1 MKETIEEMQYHINH
15 TEESRINGKSS
26 IDMTTEFSNNSYK
39 DDEEI
44 CGLINQNK
52 VSMQE
57 NEINSELLNSI
68 IDSMGMSS
76 YLIKVIM
83 FGILTCFSDGS
94 EMVVV
99 SLIMRK
105 LETKWKLTP
114 MKKAFIGGS
123 IFDGF
128 LVGALISGKLMDGKG
143 RKFTLVF
150 GSLIFLLFGIASSI
164 ATEFYSFML
173 FRIGVGLGLGFV
185 IPTTQTF
192 ITELSPQKYRGFNS
206 ILIWLGFPLGE
217 MYICY
222 VSHLFPLDDL
232 TYHQEN
238 WQLIMILAALP
249 VCNELNFFLLNLS
262 I

>member
-1 MKETIEEMQYHINH
+1 MKANADEAELQTQVCEYKTKGKMSLDIITEYSHNSLKEDDDEHLALF
-15 TEESRINGKSS
+15 EESK
-26 IDMTTEFSNNSYK
+26 NSK
-39 DDEEI
+39 LNDE
-44 CGLINQNK
+44 K
-52 VSMQE
+52 E
-57 NEINSELLNSI
+57 NRSGLLNSL
-68 IDSMGMSS
+68 IDSMGMSG
-76 YLIKVIM
+76 YLIKILL
-83 FGILTCFSDGS
+83 FGVLTCFSDGS

-128 LVGALISGKLMDGKG
+128 LVGALVSGKLMDGKG

-150 GSLIFLLFGIASSI
+150 GSLIFLIFGIASSI

-192 ITELSPQKYRGFNS
+192 ITELSPQNYRGFNS

-222 VSHLFPLDDL
+222 ISHIFPLDDT

-249 VCNELNFFLLNLS
+249 VRRNKN
-262 I
+262 